1 MKRVKK
7 VVAAILCVALIGLYV
22 ATFVLSLLD
31 SENARNLLTA
41 SVYMTVVVPVV
52 LYAMALVAKVLG
64 GNEQEDS
71 TVEKYFYSI
80 FTISI
85 KQNSSVFLKFP
96 NQIHREENEN

>member
-1 MKRVKK
+1 MRYRDTKEWSKVMKRVKK

-41 SVYMTVVVPVV
+41 SIYMTVVVPVV

-64 GNEQEDS
+64 GNEQKEDS
-71 TVEKYFYSI
+71 TEEK
-80 FTISI
+80 
-85 KQNSSVFLKFP
+85 
-96 NQIHREENEN
+96 

>member
-52 LYAMALVAKVLG
+52 LYAMALVAKLLG

-71 TVEKYFYSI
+71 TEEK
-80 FTISI
+80 
-85 KQNSSVFLKFP
+85 
-96 NQIHREENEN
+96 

>member
-1 MKRVKK
+1 MRYRDTKERSKVMKRVKK

-71 TVEKYFYSI
+71 TEEK
-80 FTISI
+80 
-85 KQNSSVFLKFP
+85 
-96 NQIHREENEN
+96 

>member
-22 ATFVLSLLD
+22 ATVVLSLLD

-41 SVYMTVVVPVV
+41 SIYMTVVVPVV

-71 TVEKYFYSI
+71 TEEK
-80 FTISI
+80 
-85 KQNSSVFLKFP
+85 
-96 NQIHREENEN
+96 

>member
-41 SVYMTVVVPVV
+41 SIYMTVVVPVV

-64 GNEQEDS
+64 GNEQKEDS
-71 TVEKYFYSI
+71 TEEK
-80 FTISI
+80 
-85 KQNSSVFLKFP
+85 
-96 NQIHREENEN
+96 

>member
-7 VVAAILCVALIGLYV
+7 VVAAILCVALIGVYV

-41 SVYMTVVVPVV
+41 SIYMTVVVPVV
-52 LYAMALVAKVLG
+52 LYAMALVAKLLG

-71 TVEKYFYSI
+71 TEEK
-80 FTISI
+80 
-85 KQNSSVFLKFP
+85 
-96 NQIHREENEN
+96 

>member
-41 SVYMTVVVPVV
+41 SIYMTVVVPVV
-52 LYAMALVAKVLG
+52 LYAMALVAKLLG

-71 TVEKYFYSI
+71 TEEK
-80 FTISI
+80 
-85 KQNSSVFLKFP
+85 
-96 NQIHREENEN
+96 

>member
-64 GNEQEDS
+64 GNEQKEDS
-71 TVEKYFYSI
+71 TEEK
-80 FTISI
+80 
-85 KQNSSVFLKFP
+85 
-96 NQIHREENEN
+96 

>member
-41 SVYMTVVVPVV
+41 SIYMTVVVPVV

-71 TVEKYFYSI
+71 TEEK
-80 FTISI
+80 
-85 KQNSSVFLKFP
+85 
-96 NQIHREENEN
+96 

>member
-41 SVYMTVVVPVV
+41 SIYMTVVVPVV
-52 LYAMALVAKVLG
+52 LYAMALVAKLLG
-64 GNEQEDS
+64 GNEQKEDS
-71 TVEKYFYSI
+71 TEEK
-80 FTISI
+80 
-85 KQNSSVFLKFP
+85 
-96 NQIHREENEN
+96 

>member
-41 SVYMTVVVPVV
+41 SIYMTVVVPVV
-52 LYAMALVAKVLG
+52 LYAMALVAMVLG

-71 TVEKYFYSI
+71 TEEK
-80 FTISI
+80 
-85 KQNSSVFLKFP
+85 
-96 NQIHREENEN
+96 

>member
-71 TVEKYFYSI
+71 TEEK
-80 FTISI
+80 
-85 KQNSSVFLKFP
+85 
-96 NQIHREENEN
+96 